1 MRCYNGVCALLFNLN
16 YTVLANVNDHTILN
30 VLKELIAEAINNGH
44 SNAVN
49 PNVRKNCACSGK
61 GVV

>member
-1 MRCYNGVCALLFNLN
+1 MKEILFLNLN
-16 YTVLANVNDHTILN
+16 YTIFKHTNSHTILN
-30 VLKELIAEAINNGH
+30 VLKELIAEAIHNGH

-49 PNVRKNCACSGK
+49 PNVCENCACSGK